1 MTARSDRTAFK
12 KRERALATDVRR
24 LFTSFVEVFEEV
36 RGVPEDE
43 RVAWLDLIDELV
55 SLRVKAGHTDP
66 TAFLEEIVVTE
77 GMASVDP
84 PFEALGPDD
93 DESERWT
100 RDITDAAEA
109 ARRLRPRAPSPVNA
123 ASTRPASRAARRAR

>member
-1 MTARSDRTAFK
+1 MTAESDRAAFK
-12 KRERALATDVRR
+12 KRQRALATGVKR

-43 RVAWLDLIDELV
+43 RVAWMDLIDELV

-84 PFEALGPDD
+84 PFEALDPDD
-93 DESERWT
+93 DESERWR
-100 RDITDAAEA
+100 RDIAEIAAA
-109 ARRLRPRAPSPVNA
+109 ARRLKPR
-123 ASTRPASRAARRAR
+123 R